1 MKIGNGIE
9 MLEISAEMMG
19 AVQTIHPVLIWDD
32 NEALL
37 IDTGFPGQLPLFKGA
52 FEKAGVRMDS
62 LSTILITH
70 QDIDHIGS
78 LSALLDEAERAIKV
92 LASSV
97 EQPYIQGDKR
107 LLKITDEAI
116 SKVEASLPSDIP
128 EQWKQSFISIL
139 KNPPK
144 APVDRV
150 ITKGEVLDIG
160 GGLTVLATPGHTPGH
175 ISLFHHASKTLI
187 AGDAMVVEN
196 GELQGPSP
204 AVTID
209 MKSAMLSLKQLL
221 ELDIDKVI
229 CYHGGLYEGNIHN
242 RIKQILEQK

>member
-32 NEALL
+32 KGALL
-37 IDTGFPGQLPLFKGA
+37 LDTGFPGQLPLFKVA
-52 FEKAGVRMDS
+52 FEKAGIRMDF

-78 LSALLDEAERAIKV
+78 LPALLEEAEGSIQV

-97 EQPYIQGDKR
+97 ERPYIQGDKR

-116 SKVEASLPSDIP
+116 SKVEASLPADIP
-128 EQWKQSFISIL
+128 EQWKKSFISIL
-139 KNPPK
+139 KNPPQ
-144 APVDRV
+144 APVDKV
-150 ITKGEVLDIG
+150 ITGGDVLDFG

-175 ISLFHHASKTLI
+175 ISLYHHESKTLI

-204 AVTID
+204 SVTLD
-209 MKSAMLSLKQLL
+209 MTSALHSLKQLL

-229 CYHGGLYEGNIHN
+229 CYHGGLYEGNIHD
-242 RIKQILEQK
+242 RIKEIIKQK